1 MVIISIQML
10 KENNLRGRLTA
21 LTAGE
26 KYLHESNV
34 LKSWV
39 VVICHH
45 AL

>member
-10 KENNLRGRLTA
+10 KENNLQGRLTA

-26 KYLHESNV
+26 KHLHEGNN

-39 VVICHH
+39 VIV
-45 AL
+45 